1 MKDPAPRELAI
12 RFVLDRHDRHH
23 DVATLHLHDIN
34 AQPDGRHAFR
44 CAACREPVTTRAGSI
59 RQPFFAHYPAD
70 DTTPPC
76 PWRTELIHAAFHE
89 RNPSGDDGKWH
100 IDAQCE
106 IMTVLEAMNCH
117 PVRNTAVHTP
127 EGLRKP
133 DIAVTIDGQLAHFEI
148 QASPTD
154 AWCAARRTGRD
165 FHHRAATLWIVSAD
179 AFRSVLDHD
188 NVPTWVDTLASMGG
202 GQIWLWNTQ
211 CYARSLQ
218 TGQLSPLR
226 YSIDHPGELH
236 VAPLPEQLP
245 RIFPFFARLNHNGR
259 LRLTYPISATALPQV
274 GDRLSHLPDVLKIE
288 LQAIRARENQTYRY
302 NYGFACIDIPCPTF
316 SIADG
321 DHHNDLRR
329 WFDRQPR
336 NTLAV
341 E

>member
-1 MKDPAPRELAI
+1 MKDPTPRELAI

-23 DVATLHLHDIN
+23 DVATLHLRDIN

-59 RQPFFAHYPAD
+59 RRPFFAHYPAD

-76 PWRTELIHAAFHE
+76 PWRTDIAPAAFHE

-106 IMTVLEAMNCH
+106 IMTVLEAMNCN
-117 PVRNTAVHTP
+117 PVRNTAVQTP

-165 FHHRAATLWIVSAD
+165 FHHRAVTLWIVSAD
-179 AFRSVLDHD
+179 AFLSALDHD

-202 GQIWLWNTQ
+202 GQIWLWNTE
-211 CYARSLQ
+211 CYTRSLR

-236 VAPLPEQLP
+236 PATLPEQLP
-245 RIFPFFARLNHNGR
+245 RIFPFFARLDHNGR
-259 LRLTYPISATALPQV
+259 IRLACPALSAALPQIA
-274 GDRLSHLPDVLKIE
+274 DRLSHLADVLKAE
-288 LQAIRARENQTYRY
+288 LQTIADRLNQTFRY
-302 NYGFACIDIPCPTF
+302 DYGFACLNIPSPTF
-316 SIADG
+316 SILDG
-321 DHHNDLRR
+321 EQRANLRS
-329 WFDRQPR
+329 WFERQPPD
-336 NTLAV
+336 TLAI